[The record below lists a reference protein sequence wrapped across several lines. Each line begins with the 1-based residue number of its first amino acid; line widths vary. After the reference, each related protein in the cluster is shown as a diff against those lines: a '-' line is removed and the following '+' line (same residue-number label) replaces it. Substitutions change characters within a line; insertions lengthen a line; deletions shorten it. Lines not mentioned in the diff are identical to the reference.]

1 MKKGNA
7 MIKKDDDLMGDNVII
22 NDDQFDI
29 RSVIYT
35 IRGVQVMLDR
45 DLALLY
51 GVTTGALNQAVKRN
65 LERFPDRFMFQM
77 SPEEFVNW
85 KSQSV
90 ISNSADGISVLPNA
104 KLREST
110 VRMGLRKRPFVFT
123 EHGVTMLSS
132 VLRSETAVRVSIKII
147 DAFVAMRRTLA
158 SMRPVLA
165 RIETIERRQIT
176 DQSRNEARFDEIF
189 RKMGEGEVPDCQIFY
204 QNRFWDA
211 KSLLVKIIRR
221 AKKELI
227 VVDAYP
233 GVATLDI
240 LAKRGR
246 GVKVELVTHS
256 NGELEESDFEAFG
269 KQCGKFTKSICGICH
284 DRFIIIDNTE
294 IYAIG
299 ASLKD
304 AGRLTFG
311 ISKMGDSVIPG
322 LLDNLRNAT
331 SARKEYAK

>member
-22 NDDQFDI
+22 NGDQFDI

-35 IRGVQVMLDR
+35 IRGVHVMLDR
-45 DLALLY
+45 DLAAAY
-51 GVTTGALNQAVKRN
+51 QVTTSVFNQAVKRN
-65 LERFPDRFMFQM
+65 ANRFPEGFRFQL
-77 SPEEFVNW
+77 SKEENEVLISQIVTSKRNTGQETRGGYHKLPYAFTEQGIAMLSGVLKSDVAVAVSIRIMNAFVN
-85 KSQSV
+85 
-90 ISNSADGISVLPNA
+90 
-104 KLREST
+104 
-110 VRMGLRKRPFVFT
+110 
-123 EHGVTMLSS
+123 
-132 VLRSETAVRVSIKII
+132 
-147 DAFVAMRRTLA
+147 MRRSL
-158 SMRPVLA
+158 SMMVPMLTRL
-165 RIETIERRQIT
+165 ETVERRQIT

-284 DRFIIIDNTE
+284 DRFIIIDNVE

-322 LLDNLRNAT
+322 LLANLRNAT

>member
-22 NDDQFDI
+22 NGDQFDI

-35 IRGVQVMLDR
+35 IRGVHVMLDR
-45 DLALLY
+45 DLAAAY
-51 GVTTGALNQAVKRN
+51 QVTTSVFNQAVKRN
-65 LERFPDRFMFQM
+65 ANRFPEGFRFQL
-77 SPEEFVNW
+77 SKEENEVLISQIVTSKRNAGQETRGGYHKLPYAFTEQGIAMLSGVLKSDVAVAVSIRIMNAFVN
-85 KSQSV
+85 
-90 ISNSADGISVLPNA
+90 
-104 KLREST
+104 
-110 VRMGLRKRPFVFT
+110 
-123 EHGVTMLSS
+123 
-132 VLRSETAVRVSIKII
+132 
-147 DAFVAMRRTLA
+147 MRRSL
-158 SMRPVLA
+158 SMMVPMLTRL
-165 RIETIERRQIT
+165 ETVERRQIT

-284 DRFIIIDNTE
+284 DRFIIIDNVE

-311 ISKMGDSVIPG
+311 VSKMGDSVIPG
-322 LLDNLRNAT
+322 LLANLRNAT

>member
-1 MKKGNA
+1 MKNNNIVTKSGNLMCDG
-7 MIKKDDDLMGDNVII
+7 MIVNGD
-22 NDDQFDI
+22 QPDI
-29 RSVIYT
+29 RSMIYT

-45 DLALLY
+45 DLAMLY
-51 GVTTGALNQAVKRN
+51 GVATGALNQAVKRN
-65 LERFPDRFMFQM
+65 SARFPERFMFQM
-77 SPEEFVNW
+77 SPEEFANW

-90 ISNSADGISVLPNA
+90 ISNLADGASVPQSA

-110 VRMGLRKRPFVFT
+110 VRMGLRKKPFVFT
-123 EHGVTMLSS
+123 EHGVTMLAA
-132 VLRSETAVRVSIKII
+132 VLRSDTAVRMSIKII

-158 SMRPVLA
+158 SIGPVLA
-165 RIETIERRQIT
+165 RIETVERRQIT

-189 RKMGEGEVPDCQIFY
+189 RKMGESEVPDCQIFY

-211 KSLLVKIIRR
+211 KSLLVRIIRR

-233 GVATLDI
+233 GVAMLDI

-246 GVKVELVTHS
+246 GVKIELITHS

-284 DRFIIIDNTE
+284 DRFIIIDNVE
-294 IYAIG
+294 IYSIG

-304 AGRLTFG
+304 VGRLTFG
-311 ISKMGDSVIPG
+311 VSKMGDFVIPG
-322 LLDNLRNAT
+322 LLANLRNAT
-331 SARKEYAK
+331 SVRKEYAK

>member
-22 NDDQFDI
+22 NGDQFDI

-35 IRGVQVMLDR
+35 IRGVHVMLDR
-45 DLALLY
+45 DLAAAY
-51 GVTTGALNQAVKRN
+51 QVTTSVFNQAVKRN
-65 LERFPDRFMFQM
+65 ANRFPEGFRFQL
-77 SPEEFVNW
+77 SKEENEVLISQIVTSKRNAGQETRGGYHKLPYAFTEQGIAMLSGVLKSDVAVAVSIRIMNAFVN
-85 KSQSV
+85 
-90 ISNSADGISVLPNA
+90 
-104 KLREST
+104 
-110 VRMGLRKRPFVFT
+110 
-123 EHGVTMLSS
+123 
-132 VLRSETAVRVSIKII
+132 
-147 DAFVAMRRTLA
+147 MRRSL
-158 SMRPVLA
+158 SMMVPMLTRL
-165 RIETIERRQIT
+165 ETIERRQIT

-221 AKKELI
+221 AKKELV

-284 DRFIIIDNTE
+284 DRFIIIDNVE

-322 LLDNLRNAT
+322 LLANLRNAT

>member
-7 MIKKDDDLMGDNVII
+7 MIKKDVDLMGDNVII
-22 NDDQFDI
+22 NGDQFDI

-35 IRGVQVMLDR
+35 IRGVHVMLDR
-45 DLALLY
+45 DLAAAY
-51 GVTTGALNQAVKRN
+51 QVTTSVFNQAVKRN
-65 LERFPDRFMFQM
+65 ANRFPAGFRFQL
-77 SPEEFVNW
+77 SKEENEVLISQIVTSKRNAGQETRGGYHKLPYAFTEQGIAMLSGVLKSDVAVDVSIRIMNAFVN
-85 KSQSV
+85 
-90 ISNSADGISVLPNA
+90 
-104 KLREST
+104 
-110 VRMGLRKRPFVFT
+110 
-123 EHGVTMLSS
+123 
-132 VLRSETAVRVSIKII
+132 
-147 DAFVAMRRTLA
+147 MRRSL
-158 SMRPVLA
+158 SMMVPMLTRL
-165 RIETIERRQIT
+165 ETIERRQIT

-189 RKMGEGEVPDCQIFY
+189 RKMGESDVPDCQIFY
-204 QNRFWDA
+204 QNKFWDA

-246 GVKVELVTHS
+246 GVKVELITHS

-284 DRFIIIDNTE
+284 DRFLIIDGAE
-294 IYAIG
+294 IYAVG

-311 ISKMGDSVIPG
+311 VSKMGAFVISG
-322 LLDNLRNAT
+322 LLANLRNAT
-331 SARKEYAK
+331 SARKVYAK

>member
-22 NDDQFDI
+22 NGDQFDI

-35 IRGVQVMLDR
+35 IRGVHVMLDR
-45 DLALLY
+45 DLAAAY
-51 GVTTGALNQAVKRN
+51 QVTTSVFNQAVKRN
-65 LERFPDRFMFQM
+65 ANRFPEGFRFQL
-77 SPEEFVNW
+77 SKEENEVLISQIVTSKRNAGQETRGGYHKLPYAFTEQGIAMLSGVLKSDVAVAVSIRIMNAFVN
-85 KSQSV
+85 
-90 ISNSADGISVLPNA
+90 
-104 KLREST
+104 
-110 VRMGLRKRPFVFT
+110 
-123 EHGVTMLSS
+123 
-132 VLRSETAVRVSIKII
+132 
-147 DAFVAMRRTLA
+147 MRRSL
-158 SMRPVLA
+158 SMMVPMLTRL
-165 RIETIERRQIT
+165 ETIERRQIT

-189 RKMGEGEVPDCQIFY
+189 RKMGEGEVPNCQIFY

-221 AKKELI
+221 AKKELV

-284 DRFIIIDNTE
+284 DRFIIIDNVE

-304 AGRLTFG
+304 AGRHTFG

-322 LLDNLRNAT
+322 LLANLRNAT

>member
-1 MKKGNA
+1 
-7 MIKKDDDLMGDNVII
+7 MIKKSGNLMGYGMVVNG
-22 NDDQFDI
+22 DQFDI
-29 RSVIYT
+29 RSKIYT
-35 IRGVQVMLDR
+35 IRGMQVMLDR
-45 DLALLY
+45 DLAMLY

-65 LERFPDRFMFQM
+65 ITRFPDRFMFQM
-77 SPEEFVNW
+77 SPEEFANW

-90 ISNSADGISVLPNA
+90 ISNSTDGASVPQTA
-104 KLREST
+104 KLRETT
-110 VRMGLRKRPFVFT
+110 VRMGLRKKPYVFT
-123 EHGVTMLSS
+123 EHGVTMLAA
-132 VLRSETAVRVSIKII
+132 VLRSETAVRMSIKII

-158 SMRPVLA
+158 SMGPVLA
-165 RIETIERRQIT
+165 RIETVERRQIT

-189 RKMGEGEVPDCQIFY
+189 RKMGEGDVPDCQIFY

-211 KSLLVKIIRR
+211 KSLLVRIIRR
-221 AKKELI
+221 AKKELV

-246 GVKVELVTHS
+246 GVKVELITHS

-269 KQCGKFTKSICGICH
+269 KQCGKFAKSICGICH
-284 DRFIIIDNTE
+284 DRFIIIDNVE

-311 ISKMGDSVIPG
+311 VSKMGDSVIPG
-322 LLDNLRNAT
+322 LLANLRNAT
-331 SARKEYAK
+331 SARKEYGK